1 MNDLHQ
7 RFSSLLH
14 QTAALWRTTLDR
26 RLKPLGFSQA
36 SWRTLIALRREP
48 NGCNQTA
55 LADRLGI
62 ESPTLVRL
70 LDRMEEQGWVRRVPD
85 PKDRRSKR
93 VELTSA
99 SLELATRME
108 QEVMAL
114 RAELL
119 ADLETEQLEAA
130 ITLLE
135 GVRQR
140 AETLLAASRASGK
153 IATKE
158 DKER

>member
-48 NGCNQTA
+48 DGCNQTA

-99 SLELATRME
+99 SLELAARME
-108 QEVMAL
+108 QEVATL

-119 ADLETEQLEAA
+119 AGLGVEQLEAA
-130 ITLLE
+130 TALLE

-140 AETLLAASRASGK
+140 AETLLAESRAGAK
-153 IATKE
+153 PAAKE
-158 DKER
+158 

>member
-48 NGCNQTA
+48 GGCNQTA

-62 ESPTLVRL
+62 ENPTLVRL

-99 SLELATRME
+99 SLELAARME
-108 QEVMAL
+108 QEVTTL

-119 ADLETEQLEAA
+119 ADLGAEQLEAA

-135 GVRQR
+135 GVRRR
-140 AETLLAASRASGK
+140 AETLLAESRAGSKTG
-153 IATKE
+153 TK
-158 DKER
+158 D